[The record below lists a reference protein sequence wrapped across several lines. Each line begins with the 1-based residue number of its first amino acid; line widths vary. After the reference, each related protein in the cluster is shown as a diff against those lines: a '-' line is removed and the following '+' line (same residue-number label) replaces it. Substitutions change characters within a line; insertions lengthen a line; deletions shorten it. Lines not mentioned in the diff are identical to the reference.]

1 MTESNIAATNRIR
14 TRIAERWPALFNEKK
29 PIPLAIGIHEAL
41 LEAMP
46 DITSDQLCRALA
58 PWCKRPRYL
67 AALTAGADR
76 HGLEG
81 IQGTVTEEQAASAAE
96 RFKAGQEL
104 FWEKNKAKHKA
115 EKARKA
121 EAKKKAENLEAQ
133 KIKQAEAK
141 KKAEN
146 LEAQKTK
153 QAEPPPAPSKPLPAA
168 TPKPDGPVIIV
179 KKRRLAQPTDL

>member
-14 TRIAERWPALFNEKK
+14 TRIAERWPALFNEKN
-29 PIPLAIGIHEAL
+29 PIPLAIGINEAL

-46 DITSDQLCRALA
+46 DITADQLRRALA

-67 AALTAGADR
+67 AALIAGADR

-96 RFKAGQEL
+96 RFKAGQAL

-133 KIKQAEAK
+133 K
-141 KKAEN
+141 
-146 LEAQKTK
+146 TK
-153 QAEPPPAPSKPLPAA
+153 QAEPPPAPSKPVPAA
-168 TPKPDGPVIIV
+168 APKPVAPVIMV
-179 KKRRLAQPTDL
+179 KKHRSLTSSRLWLRDDEQ

>member
-14 TRIAERWPALFNEKK
+14 TRIVERWPDLFNEKK

-81 IQGTVTEEQAASAAE
+81 IQGTVTEEQAANAAE
-96 RFKAGQEL
+96 RFKAGQAL

-133 KIKQAEAK
+133 K
-141 KKAEN
+141 
-146 LEAQKTK
+146 TK
-153 QAEPPPAPSKPLPAA
+153 QAEPPPAPSKPVPSAA
-168 TPKPDGPVIIV
+168 PKPVGPVIMV
-179 KKRRLAQPTDL
+179 KKRRSLTSSRLWLRDDEQ

>member
-1 MTESNIAATNRIR
+1 MTESNIAATKRIR
-14 TRIAERWPALFNEKK
+14 VRLAERWSALFNEKK
-29 PIPLAIGIHEAL
+29 PVPLAISIHEAL

-46 DITSDQLCRALA
+46 DITADQLRRALA
-58 PWCKRPRYL
+58 PWCNRPRYL

-81 IQGTVTEEQAASAAE
+81 IQGTVTEEQAAVAAE
-96 RFKAGQEL
+96 RFKAAQAL

-115 EKARKA
+115 EKAR
-121 EAKKKAENLEAQ
+121 
-133 KIKQAEAK
+133 QAEAK

-153 QAEPPPAPSKPLPAA
+153 QAEPPPAPPKPAPAA
-168 TPKPDGPVIIV
+168 PPKPTGPVIMV
-179 KKRRLAQPTDL
+179 KKRRIPTQAG